1 MGCARGRGGETGW
14 VKAWGPTPI
23 KVMVSK
29 QGSEKLIAR
38 VVYNGPVQAPVAA
51 GQRVGVVR
59 VWRGPN
65 VAMEA
70 PVYAQEAVGVGS
82 TMRRAVDGAQELVV
96 SMFRAGA
103 GKL

>member
-1 MGCARGRGGETGW
+1 VFGGETRS
-14 VKAWGPTPI
+14 VKLSSPKPI

-29 QGSEKLIAR
+29 QGGEKLIAR
-38 VVYNGPVQAPVAA
+38 VVYNGPVKAPVAA
-51 GQRVGVVR
+51 GQQVGVVR
-59 VWRGPN
+59 VWRGAN

-96 SMFRAGA
+96 SLFRAGA